1 MKTNNSNGNT
11 FRNKENIFFEQAD
24 KKRINTIAR
33 FSGFIKRK
41 SVKIKPYF
49 LILGFYKMITKN
61 LNTYEDWSSEIALLS
76 GKSLSRQAVEE
87 RMTEEAAN
95 MLGLVFKEKL
105 NSLLSTKTQLKD
117 NELLGKFSTI
127 KIDDSTILN
136 LPEEL
141 NKFFPGSVC
150 NGMKKAQI
158 KIHALYDFT
167 NNSFPLLNVH
177 TYTDSDQSIAGNVL
191 PYLNPGDLILR
202 DLGFQNLTVQKE
214 LIQKGI
220 YFVSKKSPAVKVFD
234 IKTGQEIILSRYL
247 RKKEWFDGQV
257 LVGTKEK
264 VQMRMVIMPL
274 LKEVAAERRRNT
286 KKNQKLRFNYSKEY
300 YQLLGYSI
308 LLTTILKQTCSM
320 QQIGKL
326 YGLRWRIETIFKSWK
341 SHFSIEKVMPLRCN
355 NPQRIYCIIYLMLLF
370 IIMFQSGW
378 LKKLV
383 LRDLKT
389 AGQSHLSLMKLSKF
403 FKQHFA
409 TLIDGANAKTIMTQL
424 EKQCKYDLRY
434 DRKNTMEKYYKLVA

>member
-1 MKTNNSNGNT
+1 MKTNNSNGNKS
-11 FRNKENIFFEQAD
+11 RNKENIFFEKAD
-24 KKRINTIAR
+24 KKKINTIAR
-33 FSGFIKRK
+33 LTGFIKRK
-41 SVKIKPYF
+41 SDKIKPYF
-49 LILGFYKMITKN
+49 LILGFYKMIAKN

-76 GKSLSRQAVEE
+76 GQSLSRQAVEE

-95 MLGLVFKEKL
+95 MLGRVFKEKL
-105 NSLLSTKTQLKD
+105 NSLLSIETQLKD
-117 NELLGKFSTI
+117 NELLEKFSAI

-141 NKFFPGSVC
+141 NKFFPGNVC

-177 TYTDSDQSIAGNVL
+177 TYTDSDQILAGNVL

-214 LIQKGI
+214 LIQQGI

-234 IKTGQEIILSRYL
+234 IKTGQEIILSSYL
-247 RKKEWFDGQV
+247 RKKEWFDGHV
-257 LVGTKEK
+257 LVGAKEK
-264 VQMRMVIMPL
+264 VQMRMVIIPL
-274 LKEVAAERRRNT
+274 SKQEAAVRRRKIKQN
-286 KKNQKLRFNYSKEY
+286 KKLRFNYSKEY

-308 LLTTILKQTCSM
+308 LLTNISKETCSM

-370 IIMFQSGW
+370 IIMFQSVW
-378 LKKLV
+378 LKKQA

-389 AGQSHLSLMKLSKF
+389 AGQSHLSLIKLSKF

-409 TLIDGANAKTIMTQL
+409 TIADGANTKIIMIQL

-434 DRKNTMEKYYKLVA
+434 DRKNTMEKYYKLAA